1 MPDRFA
7 SISTLLPTRPVA
19 EPVEDEQSEAAP
31 ATSSPE
37 APAPAPAAARP
48 GPQAVPPRTR
58 APRKTATEQPR
69 PRASDAA
76 DGGTRRVAFRL
87 DPGLHQQLSER
98 AAQTR
103 TSKGNVVL
111 DAIEDAHDADAL
123 APAAPQAARTGL
135 FARTQDRGP
144 AAPTVLVEI
153 RLTSQAVQTLD
164 QLVARTKQPT
174 RTQLIHAALAH
185 HFRQTATAG
194 DTQP

>member
-7 SISTLLPTRPVA
+7 SISTLLPTRATA
-19 EPVEDEQSEAAP
+19 EPVRDLPSDAQPDAASEGSCRSTQPVADR
-31 ATSSPE
+31 S
-37 APAPAPAAARP
+37 R
-48 GPQAVPPRTR
+48 PPRRT
-58 APRKTATEQPR
+58 PDQPKT
-69 PRASDAA
+69 RASDVA
-76 DGGTRRVAFRL
+76 DGGTRRIAFRL

-111 DAIEDAHDADAL
+111 DAIEDAHAAGAL
-123 APAAPQAARTGL
+123 THEAPQPARTGL
-135 FARTQDRGP
+135 FSRTQDRGP

-174 RTQLIHAALAH
+174 RTQLIHAALDH
-185 HFRQTATAG
+185 HFR
-194 DTQP
+194 

>member
-7 SISTLLPTRPVA
+7 SISTLLPTRPAA
-19 EPVEDEQSEAAP
+19 EPVADEQSEAAP
-31 ATSSPE
+31 AASSSKTS
-37 APAPAPAAARP
+37 APAAARP
-48 GPQAVPPRTR
+48 GPQKVPPRTR
-58 APRKTATEQPR
+58 APRQTAAEQPR

-87 DPGLHQQLSER
+87 DPDLHQQLSER
-98 AAQTR
+98 AAQNR

-111 DAIEDAHDADAL
+111 DAIEDAHDAGAL
-123 APAAPQAARTGL
+123 APAAPRPARTGL

-174 RTQLIHAALAH
+174 RTQLIHAALDH
-185 HFRQTATAG
+185 HFRQTTTAG